1 MQICGIRHYKQ
12 GWIVIKVVE
21 VGCVFFLLWEINM
34 LLLYHT
40 QRSTLWCM
48 RREVAEFQFEEIRYV
63 TVTKLRNHSQEAT
76 IQALCVIVEEDERK
90 F

>member
-1 MQICGIRHYKQ
+1 
-12 GWIVIKVVE
+12 
-21 VGCVFFLLWEINM
+21 M

-48 RREVAEFQFEEIRYV
+48 RREVAEFQFEEIGYV
-63 TVTKLRNHSQEAT
+63 TVTKLRNRSQEAT
-76 IQALCVIVEEDERK
+76 IQALCVCVIVEDGKK